1 MAKILLIETATKTC
15 SVGIADGNECIAA
28 KEYTGVDYKHA
39 ELVHVYIDDI
49 MEESK
54 MEWEELDAVCVSM
67 GPGSYTG
74 LRIGV
79 SAAKGFC
86 FGTDAKLIGV
96 TTLQS
101 LTNQATAS
109 FPGYDYYIPMIDA
122 RRMEVFTQVFAS
134 NSDSMNAIEALI
146 VDDSAYLDYLSK
158 GKCLFF
164 GDGSAKTKDYLTHE
178 NAYFQ
183 EVIPSVSGLIPTCIA
198 KYQNQEF
205 EDVAYFEPFYLKD
218 FIAGKKTQTK
228 ISKNSTQS

>member
-15 SVGIADGNECIAA
+15 SVGIADGKECIAI
-28 KEYTGVDYKHA
+28 KEYTGTDYRHA
-39 ELVHVYIDDI
+39 ELLHVFINNLI
-49 MEESK
+49 EESK
-54 MEWEELDAVCVSM
+54 MEWQELDAVCVSM

-86 FGTDAKLIGV
+86 FGAETKLIGI

-101 LTNQATAS
+101 LTNQAIAS

-122 RRMEVFTQVFAS
+122 RRMEVFTQVFDS
-134 NSDSMNAIEALI
+134 NSNSMNEIEALI
-146 VDDSAYLDYLSK
+146 VDESAYLEFISK

-164 GDGSAKTKDYLTHE
+164 GDGSAKTKDYLAHQ

-183 EVIPSVSGLIPTCIA
+183 EVVPSASGLIPTCTA

-205 EDVAYFEPFYLKD
+205 DDVAYFEPFYLKD
-218 FIAGKKTQTK
+218 FIAGKKTQK
-228 ISKNSTQS
+228 